1 MKFNYPQ
8 KMILTAGPSITALE
22 KKYVNDAVA
31 NGWNGNWNN
40 YLSKLEREFKKFFK
54 SKFAIPTSSCTG
66 GMHLILKA
74 LGVKKGDEVIVPDI
88 TWVAT
93 ASVVKY
99 VGAKPV
105 FVDIDKETWTMC
117 PKSLKKK
124 ITKKTK
130 VIMPVHTYGHP
141 CKMDDIMKIAKSKKI
156 YVVEDAAPAIG
167 ATFKN
172 KLVGTFGIASAFS
185 FQGAKLV
192 AAGEGGVIIT
202 SNKNLAKKIKQLAA
216 HGRAFKKNKSTFWIE
231 KIGYKYAMSNI
242 QAALCLAQ
250 LKRIKEL
257 VSKRRKIFKWY
268 QSNLKNFKNIQLNKE
283 VYPAKS
289 IYWMTSIFI
298 RKSKKKR
305 ITANY
310 LSKKLKDELIDTRP
324 VFPSISTYPMWKT
337 KNNFFSKEL
346 SKYSLNL
353 PSGHNLKREEVK
365 YICNN
370 IIKILK

>member
-1 MKFNYPQ
+1 MKSNYPK
-8 KMILTAGPSITALE
+8 KMILTAGPSITGLE
-22 KKYVNDAVA
+22 KMYVNDAVS
-31 NGWNGNWNN
+31 NGWNNNWNN
-40 YLSKLEREFKKFFK
+40 YLVALERELKFFFK
-54 SKFAIPTSSCTG
+54 SKYAIPTSSCTG

-99 VGAKPV
+99 VGAKPI
-105 FVDIDKETWTMC
+105 FVDVDRNSWTMC
-117 PKSLKKK
+117 PISLKKK

-141 CKMDDIMKIAKSKKI
+141 CKMDEIMKIAKRYNLKVIS
-156 YVVEDAAPAIG
+156 DTAQAPG
-167 ATFKN
+167 ATYKN
-172 KLVGTFGIASAFS
+172 KLVGTYGIASAFS
-185 FQGAKLV
+185 FQGAKLLV
-192 AAGEGGVIIT
+192 AGEGGVIIT
-202 SNKNLAKKIKQLAA
+202 SNTKLAIKIKQLAA
-216 HGRAFKKNKSTFWIE
+216 HGRTLKKNKSTFWIE

-250 LKRIKEL
+250 VKRIKEL
-257 VSKRRKIFKWY
+257 KAKRRKIFKWY
-268 QSNLKNFKNIQLNKE
+268 SFYLKKFDNIQLNEE

-298 RKSKKKR
+298 KDSKKRVK
-305 ITANY
+305 AEY
-310 LSKKLKDELIDTRP
+310 LSKKLKEKFIDTRP
-324 VFPSISTYPMWKT
+324 VFPSISTYPMWKS

-353 PSGHNLKREEVK
+353 PSGHNLKRRDVK
-365 YICNN
+365 YICE
-370 IIKILK
+370 KIVEVLK

>member
-1 MKFNYPQ
+1 VKSNYPK
-8 KMILTAGPSITALE
+8 KMILTAGPSITGLE
-22 KKYVNDAVA
+22 KKYVNDAVS
-31 NGWNGNWNN
+31 NGWNSNWNN
-40 YLSKLEREFKKFFK
+40 YLVALEKELKFFFK
-54 SKFAIPTSSCTG
+54 SKYAIPTSSCTG

-99 VGAKPV
+99 VGAKPI
-105 FVDIDKETWTMC
+105 FVDVDRNSWTMC
-117 PKSLKKK
+117 PISLKKK

-141 CKMDDIMKIAKSKKI
+141 CKMDEIMKVAKQKKI
-156 YVVEDAAPAIG
+156 HVVEDAAPAIG
-167 ATFKN
+167 ATYKN
-172 KLVGTFGIASAFS
+172 KLVGTYGIASAFS
-185 FQGAKLV
+185 FQGAKLLV
-192 AAGEGGVIIT
+192 AGEGGVIIT
-202 SNKNLAKKIKQLAA
+202 SNTKLAIKIKQLAA
-216 HGRAFKKNKSTFWIE
+216 HGRTLKKNKSTFWIE

-250 LKRIKEL
+250 VKRIKEL
-257 VSKRRKIFKWY
+257 IAKRRKIFKWY
-268 QSNLKNFKNIQLNKE
+268 SFYLKKFDNIQLNEE

-298 RKSKKKR
+298 KDSKKRVK
-305 ITANY
+305 AEY
-310 LSKKLKDELIDTRP
+310 LSKKLKEKFIDTRP
-324 VFPSISTYPMWKT
+324 VFPSISTYPMWKS

-353 PSGHNLKREEVK
+353 PSGHNLKRRDVK
-365 YICNN
+365 YICE
-370 IIKILK
+370 KIVEVLK

>member
-1 MKFNYPQ
+1 MNLNNPR

-22 KKYVNDAVA
+22 KKYVNDAVS
-31 NGWNGNWNN
+31 NGWNRNWNN
-40 YLSKLEREFKKFFK
+40 YLSKLEREFKIFFK

-74 LGVKKGDEVIVPDI
+74 LDVKKGDEVIVPDI

-105 FVDIDKETWTMC
+105 FVDVDRKTWTMC
-117 PKSLKKK
+117 PDSLKKK
-124 ITKKTK
+124 ITKNTK
-130 VIMPVHTYGHP
+130 VIMPVHLYGHP
-141 CKMDDIMKIAKSKKI
+141 CKMDEIMKIANQKKI

-167 ATFKN
+167 ATYKN

-185 FQGAKLV
+185 FQGAKLIV
-192 AAGEGGVIIT
+192 AGEGGVVIT
-202 SNKNLAKKIKQLAA
+202 SNAKLAKKIKQLAA
-216 HGRAFKKNKSTFWIE
+216 HGRPTKSNKGTFWIE

-250 LKRIKEL
+250 FKRIKEL
-257 VSKRRKIFKWY
+257 VAKRRKIFKWY
-268 QSNLKNFKNIQLNKE
+268 ELYLKNLQNIQLNKE
-283 VYPAKS
+283 AYPAKS

-298 RKSKKKR
+298 KKSRKR
-305 ITANY
+305 IKANY
-310 LSKKLKDELIDTRP
+310 LSKKLKEKLIDTRP
-324 VFPSISTYPMWKT
+324 LFPSISTYPMWRT

-353 PSGHNLKREEVK
+353 PSGHNLRRKDVQ
-365 YICNN
+365 YICEN